1 MGRTGDSVV
10 KVKAAYAGDLGSIS
24 STQMVA
30 HNYLSLQFQRIQ
42 LLLLIP
48 TGALQHLPKL
58 FYY

>member
-1 MGRTGDSVV
+1 MTQWLRAL
-10 KVKAAYAGDLGSIS
+10 AAYAGDLGSIS

-42 LLLLIP
+42 ILLLIP